1 MKHAQNECKRY
12 NYVDVTPKPES
23 RLLLWELLQCC
34 VSNETTL
41 GDGPASNTE
50 LCYIPKWFSFILNR
64 VRTNEM
70 KQKVVKRGGRSV
82 TDRGPLGNCN
92 RRRPCSKTCLL
103 WFTCCAQ
110 LCTLVVKK
118 KMHSATL
125 VILKYQCQFCL
136 VSHHLFA
143 KVFWKRGSEF
153 TAFWTSP
160 AAGLFSRRILLLRS
174 HVGLSS
180 KRWQHDSEEIVVFVP
195 TSLLQ

>member
-1 MKHAQNECKRY
+1 MWISVTSLDHQNSCPATIINLGKNHTNSMKHAQNECKRY

-23 RLLLWELLQCC
+23 RLLLRELLQCC
-34 VSNETTL
+34 VSKETTM

-92 RRRPCSKTCLL
+92 RRRPCSETCLL

-118 KMHSATL
+118 KCT
-125 VILKYQCQFCL
+125 
-136 VSHHLFA
+136 
-143 KVFWKRGSEF
+143 
-153 TAFWTSP
+153 
-160 AAGLFSRRILLLRS
+160 
-174 HVGLSS
+174 
-180 KRWQHDSEEIVVFVP
+180 VP
-195 TSLLQ
+195 L